1 MVNLFVELLGDK
13 YDDVIL
19 ANREDT
25 EVEDRNDLQED
36 IQDDLQDGF
45 QSDMKDDTK
54 NNTKSDKQND
64 KNTNPKNLYTTYT
77 KNTAHLEQK
86 IKDLQLEI
94 DQLTTDIQY
103 NNNTI
108 DELTILI
115 KQQSR
120 NIRQAKN
127 SIQNREKQNKNYK
140 AKIMAL
146 QKRVKVEQ
154 EILTE
159 TRRQQGF
166 DDKLFEELNTTDI
179 LVTNNTYTP
188 PGNDVENIKG
198 KFQKD
203 IATNL
208 VDVEYDPAVE
218 RAKYSYDN
226 IQKMRKKED

>member
-1 MVNLFVELLGDK
+1 MVNNIFEELVNHD
-13 YDDVIL
+13 
-19 ANREDT
+19 
-25 EVEDRNDLQED
+25 D
-36 IQDDLQDGF
+36 IQNAW
-45 QSDMKDDTK
+45 KDDTK
-54 NNTKSDKQND
+54 NITKSDRGIDKCDDSINGTKNDTKNITKRDKQHD
-64 KNTNPKNLYTTYT
+64 TNTNPKNLYTTYT

-94 DQLTTDIQY
+94 EQLTTDIQY

-108 DELTILI
+108 DELTTLI

-127 SIQNREKQNKNYK
+127 SIQNREKQNKKYK
-140 AKIMAL
+140 AKVMAL

-159 TRRQQGF
+159 TRQQQGF
-166 DDKLFEELNTTDI
+166 DDRLFEELHTTGI

-188 PGNDVENIKG
+188 PGNDTENIKG

-208 VDVEYDPAVE
+208 IDVEYDPQVE

-226 IQKMRKKED
+226 IKEMRKKEE

>member
-19 ANREDT
+19 AYREDT

-36 IQDDLQDGF
+36 IQDGF
-45 QSDMKDDTK
+45 QSDMKDATK
-54 NNTKSDKQND
+54 NDTKSDKQHD
-64 KNTNPKNLYTTYT
+64 TNTTPKNLYTTYT

-127 SIQNREKQNKNYK
+127 SIQNREKQNKKHK

-179 LVTNNTYTP
+179 LVTNNNYTP

-226 IQKMRKKED
+226 IQKMRKKEDDE

>member
-25 EVEDRNDLQED
+25 EVEDRN
-36 IQDDLQDGF
+36 DLQDGF

-198 KFQKD
+198 KPGD
-203 IATNL
+203 Y
-208 VDVEYDPAVE
+208 VDLIKGLKVYPSISV
-218 RAKYSYDN
+218 RFTKTLF
-226 IQKMRKKED
+226 